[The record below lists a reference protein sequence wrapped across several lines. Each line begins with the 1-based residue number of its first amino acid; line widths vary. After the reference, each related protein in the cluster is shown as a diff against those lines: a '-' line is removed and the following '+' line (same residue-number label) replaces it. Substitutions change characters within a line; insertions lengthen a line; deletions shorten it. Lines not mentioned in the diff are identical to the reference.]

1 MLNTILCCIVSFF
14 AAFGV
19 IQFIIFIY
27 SEIGKKSD
35 AYFVTIPA
43 KNAENKIEGIVRTA
57 FMNNLSNVIVVDMN
71 SRDNTA
77 VILEKLK
84 DKYENLTV
92 FSYDEYINYLQ
103 NQG

>member
-1 MLNTILCCIVSFF
+1 MLNTVLCCIVSFF

-27 SEIGKKSD
+27 SEIGNKADS
-35 AYFVTIPA
+35 YFVTIPA

-71 SRDNTA
+71 SQDNTA